1 MSHLNFRVKNSLEC
15 VDTILINFKR
25 EKYKK
30 NWIEIVCMIFG
41 MKIQMRHFWV
51 IFWDTDWT
59 EKCITY
65 SFSSSIDDRVSL
77 DFSSVSLFFST
88 SAKLP
93 VDWDNVKVV
102 VTELFDFSSNKV
114 SKLRRI
120 QLGVV
125 DSSWSLE
132 DEVGLELSVKE

>member
-1 MSHLNFRVKNSLEC
+1 
-15 VDTILINFKR
+15 
-25 EKYKK
+25 
-30 NWIEIVCMIFG
+30 MIFG

-51 IFWDTDWT
+51 IFWDT

-132 DEVGLELSVKE
+132 DEVGFELSVKE